1 MPRFRTVNSAYKSLK
16 EQDPDTSLTP
26 YFIRMMVVN
35 DEIPTIKAG
44 KKHLLDYDA
53 LLAHLEKKLTDP
65 KPQKV
70 PKTVGIRPIAA
81 GRR

>member
-1 MPRFRTVNSAYKSLK
+1 M
-16 EQDPDTSLTP
+16 TP

-35 DEIPTIKAG
+35 DEVPTIKAG

-65 KPQKV
+65 NPQEV
-70 PKTVGIRPIAA
+70 LKTVGVRPILA
-81 GRR
+81 GKK